1 MAAEADVTAIVQIAR
16 RTMVIVTAD
25 GIMVMTMFMAA
36 NLVATEAAAVWI
48 KRKMFMAKYFRQ
60 ISRKFNKN

>member
-36 NLVATEAAAVWI
+36 NLVVTEAAAVWI